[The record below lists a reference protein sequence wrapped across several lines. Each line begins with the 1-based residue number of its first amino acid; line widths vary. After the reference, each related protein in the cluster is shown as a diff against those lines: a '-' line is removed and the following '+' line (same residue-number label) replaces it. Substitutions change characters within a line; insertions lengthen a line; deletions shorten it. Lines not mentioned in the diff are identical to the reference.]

1 MQDKIKGITPKQF
14 AAMVA
19 VMVFIAMISIC
30 ICKFNSDKQHAQ
42 SKIDSTDFKLM
53 RSFIEK
59 KLIKDKIRKHDSI
72 DEVLVKID
80 TIYVD
85 RWHKAKETAKQAPDT
100 CQHYIQLLVHA
111 CDSMKM
117 IKDSINNN
125 LRIKNEE
132 HKAHAV
138 KDSSDIVLLKN
149 KGLKADSTISSLE
162 NKLEKAIKQKKNW
175 RNAFII
181 QGGLMLLRESKSIL

>member
-1 MQDKIKGITPKQF
+1 MERIKGITTKQF

-19 VMVFIAMISIC
+19 IMVFIAIVSIC
-30 ICKFNSDKQHAQ
+30 VCKCNYSKQHAQ

-72 DEVLVKID
+72 DQVLVKID

-85 RWHKAKETAKQAPDT
+85 RWHKAKEIAKQAPDT
-100 CQHYIQLLVHA
+100 CQHYIKLLEHV

-117 IKDSINNN
+117 IKDSINKN

-138 KDSSDIVLLKN
+138 KDSSDIVLLYKD
-149 KGLKADSTISSLE
+149 KAKADSTIFSLE
-162 NKLEKAIKQKKNW
+162 NQLAKAIRQKKNW
-175 RNAFII
+175 RNAFFI
-181 QGGLMLLRESKSIL
+181 QSGLMLLREGKSKL